1 MVQRDTSP
9 LRWLIGT
16 ELARYRNEAGLTMTE
31 VSERTGISKPKLGHL
46 ETGRQL
52 QDPDDIAT
60 LLAAYGT
67 QQRDID
73 RLASLTG
80 RADDATWW
88 APWAQ
93 VVPDWLKTFVGL
105 EGLAERE
112 FTFEPTII
120 PGLLQTQEYA
130 AAVTA
135 NSPRVRADHGERFV
149 GFRMARTRRLT
160 DPDRSLALHAV
171 VTEGALRLAVGTSE
185 LRREQLRHLVE
196 LAALPTVTLQVVRPE
211 DGLHTA
217 LAGPFMLLEFESAL
231 PVCYVELKDGAVY
244 LQDRDQIRTYTMVA
258 RNLREV
264 ALGPEQS
271 VALIESMLVQ

>member
-1 MVQRDTSP
+1 MAAPHGSP

-16 ELARYRNEAGLTMTE
+16 ELARYRNEARLSLNAAAERAGL
-31 VSERTGISKPKLGHL
+31 SRAKLNHL
-46 ETGRQL
+46 EMGRQQ

-60 LLAAYGT
+60 VLAAYGAPP
-67 QQRDID
+67 RDID

-88 APWAQ
+88 APWAA

-105 EGLAERE
+105 EGLADSE

-130 AAVTA
+130 AAITA
-135 NSPRVRADHGERFV
+135 NSPRVRRDHGERFV

-160 DPDRSLALHAV
+160 DPDRPLRLHAV
-171 VTEGALRLAVGTSE
+171 LTDGALRLAVGSE
-185 LRREQLRHLVE
+185 DLRRAQLRHLVE
-196 LAALPTVTLQVVRPE
+196 VAKLPTVILQVVRPE

-217 LAGPFMLLEFESAL
+217 IAGPFMILDFDAAR
-231 PVCYVELKDGAVY
+231 PICYVELKDGAIY
-244 LQDRDQIRTYTMVA
+244 LQEPDQVSTYRMVA
-258 RNLREV
+258 RDLEQV

-271 VALIESMLVQ
+271 IAHIEAMMK